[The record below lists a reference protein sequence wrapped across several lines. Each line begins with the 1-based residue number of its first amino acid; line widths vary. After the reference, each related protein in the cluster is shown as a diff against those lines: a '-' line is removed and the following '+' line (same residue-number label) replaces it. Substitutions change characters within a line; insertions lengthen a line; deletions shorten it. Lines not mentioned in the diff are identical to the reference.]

1 MIAKSSINS
10 AMPDAVT
17 AATELTTLVIG
28 RDIVERQDMSSG
40 LNSGATLVTQKEKKN
55 AIARRMVKVAHSFVD
70 ENTNLSI
77 ATPYQVTAHL
87 VITNDTRYTKKADL
101 AIVLSELLSWCLS
114 KESVDS
120 EQNVLRLAQG
130 EL

>member
-1 MIAKSSINS
+1 MIVKSSINS
-10 AMPDAVT
+10 VLPAVVT

-40 LNSGATLVTQKEKKN
+40 LNSGATLVTQKETKN
-55 AIARRMVKVAHSFVD
+55 AIARRMVKVSHSFVD

-87 VITNDTRYTKKADL
+87 VITNDTRYTKKEDL
-101 AIVLSELLSWCLS
+101 ARVLSELLSWCLS
-114 KESVDS
+114 RESEGS

>member
-1 MIAKSSINS
+1 MIVKSSINS
-10 AMPDAVT
+10 ELPDAVT
-17 AATELTTLVIG
+17 ATTELTTLVIG

-55 AIARRMVKVAHSFVD
+55 AIARRMVKVSHAFVD

-87 VITNDTRYTKKADL
+87 VVTSDTRYTKKDDL
-101 AIVLSELLSWCLS
+101 ALVLSELLSWCLS
-114 KESVDS
+114 AESEDS

>member
-1 MIAKSSINS
+1 MIVKSSINGE
-10 AMPDAVT
+10 MPDVVT
-17 AATELTTLVIG
+17 ATTGLTTLVIG

-40 LNSGATLVTQKEKKN
+40 LNSGAILVTQKEKKN
-55 AIARRMVKVAHSFVD
+55 AIARRMVKVSHAFID
-70 ENTNLSI
+70 ENTSLSI

-87 VITNDTRYTKKADL
+87 VITSDTRYTKKDDL
-101 AIVLSELLSWCLS
+101 ELALSELLSWCLS
-114 KESVDS
+114 KESEDS